1 MFNTATDTH
10 DVTASAPAGTDSFF
24 PVELR
29 PAEVDGRQVPGFVA
43 VQRQDTGAVLAF
55 HRQGYRLIRNAE
67 VFSAFEEALQASSL
81 DLSRLSID
89 DDMTHGGARTVRT
102 YRLPAYQVEVMPG
115 DLVGLQL
122 KVINS
127 YDGAFA
133 FSSLIGGQRLIC
145 KNGMIAIEQFAQS
158 YGRHTKGFDVT
169 LAASALQ
176 QTLQVFEQHAQH
188 WQRWSQI
195 SVSEVQAE
203 QVITALPQGTEQ
215 LTQRLLGYWQQERQ
229 ELGATVWALFNA
241 LTYWST
247 HQSVRQSSQANQAS
261 IVLARE
267 ARVRSLLNSTVF
279 RQLVS
284 VPNDKAKD
292 GLLCH
297 SATEQEARWVLLV
310 SMLSVLFVK
319 KPDSNVLAVVQVY
332 LLESLS
338 FMAMLWWHYSAAF
351 IISGY
356 QRLIGVFMC
365 LYRSLFNVFLS
376 ENRRQT
382 DTHMSINLGGL

>member
-1 MFNTATDTH
+1 MFNTTTETH

-24 PVELR
+24 PVAMR

-43 VQRQDTGAVLAF
+43 VQREDTGAVLAF

-81 DLSRLSID
+81 DLARLSID

-102 YRLPAYQVEVMPG
+102 YRLPAYQAEVMPG

-133 FSSLIGGQRLIC
+133 FSSLIGGLRLIC
-145 KNGMIAIEQFAQS
+145 KNGMIANEQFAQS

-169 LAASALQ
+169 VAASALQ
-176 QTLQVFEQHAQH
+176 RTLQVFEQHAQH

-195 SVSEVQAE
+195 SVSELQAE
-203 QVITALPQGTEQ
+203 QVITALPQSTEQ
-215 LTQRLLGYWQQERQ
+215 LTQRLLDYWQQERQ

-261 IVLARE
+261 IVLTRE

-284 VPNDKAKD
+284 
-292 GLLCH
+292 
-297 SATEQEARWVLLV
+297 
-310 SMLSVLFVK
+310 
-319 KPDSNVLAVVQVY
+319 
-332 LLESLS
+332 
-338 FMAMLWWHYSAAF
+338 
-351 IISGY
+351 I
-356 QRLIGVFMC
+356 
-365 LYRSLFNVFLS
+365 
-376 ENRRQT
+376 
-382 DTHMSINLGGL
+382 